1 MGFPL
6 SPLDPLSLSRLL
18 RGVPLRTPNT
28 RFAFAKLVCCE
39 SHVVFIRRYLAQACF
54 PACHECGIFEEMHK
68 LDSLTLRLKDSMN
81 EMSDG
86 VMQINSTVQEV
97 DDLAKKN
104 DLSIKRL
111 AHEVKKFKI

>member
-1 MGFPL
+1 M
-6 SPLDPLSLSRLL
+6 
-18 RGVPLRTPNT
+18 
-28 RFAFAKLVCCE
+28 
-39 SHVVFIRRYLAQACF
+39 AQACF

-97 DDLAKKN
+97 DDLAQKN

-111 AHEVKKFKI
+111 AHEVKKFKV